1 MQKLVIG
8 SDVVGSSVR
17 LTARKA
23 DGGHQFDISLRR
35 QSINFMNTFQIYTEL
50 LEQLISMS
58 KRDKDMQNLVRRVSL
73 KIQEIVRFQS
83 SQLDEL
89 YGNLE
94 VYQSSADELIR
105 MIRSILQE
113 QQKSEV
119 NPEANP
125 VKGSTHS
132 STDRPFT
139 ADPGASGFTNDS
151 VLSRGATARNESLES
166 EIRRLSTL
174 LSKST
179 LMPGGGGEEDLDSLT
194 LKQQVRDLSKE
205 LTAQSL
211 VLDEALQREHRANSQ
226 VPRFTFLSL
235 AVFSR
240 CLARS
245 IYSQTGSRTD
255 FLLGRR
261 AILRV
266 LVPQLQELSR
276 KLEQKQQ
283 ELSQATARFARRET
297 KETASCRRHGPPWVP
312 FEHILARVHVCSV
325 SACAPNRS
333 VP

>member
-1 MQKLVIG
+1 MEASDQILAVDGVRATEENVQKLVIG

-125 VKGSTHS
+125 DKGSTHS

-194 LKQQVRDLSKE
+194 LKQQVRDRAVARPRRGASARAPGQLAGAEIHVLEPRSFFSMPGTFD
-205 LTAQSL
+205 LQSNGFSS
-211 VLDEALQREHRANSQ
+211 RAESN
-226 VPRFTFLSL
+226 
-235 AVFSR
+235 
-240 CLARS
+240 
-245 IYSQTGSRTD
+245 
-255 FLLGRR
+255 
-261 AILRV
+261 
-266 LVPQLQELSR
+266 
-276 KLEQKQQ
+276 
-283 ELSQATARFARRET
+283 T
-297 KETASCRRHGPPWVP
+297 KSPCAAA
-312 FEHILARVHVCSV
+312 ARVV
-325 SACAPNRS
+325 AEAGAEAAGTLAGNR
-333 VP
+333 PFRP